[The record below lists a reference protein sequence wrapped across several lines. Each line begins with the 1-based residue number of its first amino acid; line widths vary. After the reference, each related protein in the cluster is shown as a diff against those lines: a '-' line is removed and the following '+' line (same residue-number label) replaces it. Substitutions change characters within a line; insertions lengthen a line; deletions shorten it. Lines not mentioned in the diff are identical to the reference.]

1 MSNRRGDSQL
11 RDFEFVLDQPIIAL
25 PRKSPRLPAPPR
37 RRAAMDIIAGGAAIC
52 WRLAREGARLALSH
66 KLASIFMLAFGWAGI
81 VAGSNFLSQGK
92 AHPRPL
98 FAGVESQKARPATQ
112 VREGDIDDVINAL
125 AGLDPAGRHPV
136 SAAAEKTSDVR
147 SRYSAVQS
155 ELARIGMYGGA
166 IDGVIGVRTEAAIR
180 DYQQRAGLPVT
191 GKATPALLQRLQ
203 REPRVPTQSTLDTRI
218 DAPTITAVQKR
229 LGDMA
234 YYQGRVNGKMSQDT
248 RTAVEKFQR
257 DRAIKVS
264 GDIDQPLLREL
275 SKIGGPLR

>member
-1 MSNRRGDSQL
+1 M
-11 RDFEFVLDQPIIAL
+11 RDFEFVLDQPIVAL
-25 PRKSPRLPAPPR
+25 ARKSPRLPAPPR
-37 RRAAMDIIAGGAAIC
+37 RRAGLDIVASSAAIC
-52 WRLAREGARLALSH
+52 WRLMREGARLAVSRP
-66 KLASIFMLAFGWAGI
+66 LASTLMVVFGWASI

-92 AHPRPL
+92 VHPRPL
-98 FAGVESQKARPATQ
+98 FAGIESQKSHPAAQ
-112 VREGDIDDVINAL
+112 VKEGDIDDVINAL
-125 AGLDPAGRHPV
+125 AGRGAAGQPN
-136 SAAAEKTSDVR
+136 ATSSIENPGDAR
-147 SRYSAVQS
+147 SRYSAVQT

-180 DYQQRAGLPVT
+180 DYQQRTGLPVT

-203 REPRVPTQSTLDTRI
+203 REPRVPRQPTSDTRV

-229 LGDMA
+229 LADMA
-234 YYQGRVNGKMSQDT
+234 YYQGHVNGKISQDT

-275 SKIGGPLR
+275 TKIGGPLR